1 MAWTYTLDELARVL
15 DVRSPAGSNALFR
28 RISTDTRTLQSGD
41 VFFALS
47 GERFDGNQFVPGAFA
62 KGATAAVTTRPVEAG
77 PCLVVTDPLVALQ
90 RFAAYHRRR
99 YAVPVLAVTGSCGK
113 TTSKDLTAAVL
124 ATRYNVVKTPGNLN
138 NDIGCPLSL
147 LHIGDDTQFA
157 IIEMGANHPGE
168 IAALCQMAA
177 PTESAITMIAPA
189 HLEGFGSIENVAA
202 AKGEIVEALPS
213 NGVFYVNAD
222 DPHCVAIANRFD
234 GQKVRFGAS
243 GDVVLES
250 CEPIAAGEMR
260 LHVRPVGTLRL
271 PLACRAHVTNALLA
285 IAVGLRHGV
294 TAFEDP
300 LRNALKTATRFKVL
314 SVGPLTVIDDSYNAN
329 PASMKASL
337 DALAEWPAEG
347 VRFAALGEM
356 LELGESAAALH
367 REIGEYAGRSRV
379 LHLFAKG
386 PHASDM
392 IAAGHTARIPH
403 AEALD
408 DPHDIAAAIHTIAQ
422 PGDVLLVKG
431 SRGMRMENVIEAL
444 RKLYE

>member
-1 MAWTYTLDELARVL
+1 MAWAYTLDELARILDAPVPSGSAVL
-15 DVRSPAGSNALFR
+15 FHRV
-28 RISTDTRTLQSGD
+28 STDTRTLQPGD

-47 GERFDGNQFVPGAFA
+47 GERFDGNQFVSDAFA
-62 KGATAAVTTRPVEAG
+62 KGATAAVTTRSIEGG
-77 PCLVVTDPLVALQ
+77 PCLVVTDPLAALQ
-90 RFAAYHRRR
+90 RFAAHHRRK
-99 YAVPVLAVTGSCGK
+99 YGTPILAITGSCGK
-113 TTSKDLTAAVL
+113 TTAKDLTAAVL

-147 LHIGDDTQFA
+147 LHIGDETQFA
-157 IIEMGANHPGE
+157 VIEMGANHPGE
-168 IAALCQMAA
+168 ITALCRLAA
-177 PTESAITMIAPA
+177 PTESAITIVAPA
-189 HLEGFGSIENVAA
+189 HLEGFGSIQNVAA

-213 NGVFYVNAD
+213 TGVFYVNAD
-222 DPHCVAIANRFD
+222 DPYCVALAGCFS
-234 GQKVRFGAS
+234 GKKVRFGAS
-243 GDVVLES
+243 GDVALER
-250 CEPIAAGEMR
+250 CESIAPGEMR

-271 PLACRAHVTNALLA
+271 PLACRAHATNVLLA

-294 TAFEDP
+294 TAFEDS
-300 LRNALKTATRFKVL
+300 LRDALRTATRFKVL

-337 DALAEWPAEG
+337 DALAEWPTEG
-347 VRFAALGEM
+347 ARLAALGEM
-356 LELGESAAALH
+356 LELGDSGAALH

-379 LHLFAKG
+379 RCLFAKG

-392 IAAGHTARIPH
+392 IDAARTARTPH
-403 AEALD
+403 VEALD
-408 DPHDIAAAIHTIAQ
+408 DPHDIAAAIHTVAQ